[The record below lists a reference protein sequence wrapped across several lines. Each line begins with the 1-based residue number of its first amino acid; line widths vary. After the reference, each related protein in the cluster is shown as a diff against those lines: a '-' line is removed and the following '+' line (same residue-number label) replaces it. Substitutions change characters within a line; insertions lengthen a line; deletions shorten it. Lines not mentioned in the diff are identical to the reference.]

1 MSPQRSWL
9 VHVIIRQRHCWS
21 RPSGRFVAFAYGLP
35 SRPLSRRGR
44 CRIAIE
50 SRARMKIGL
59 RDIEPNIARRIR
71 EMLDYMRTIGF
82 EHPHTPER
90 DAQLAA
96 RTVLQRK
103 DTVPHV
109 VRLASSV

>member
-1 MSPQRSWL
+1 
-9 VHVIIRQRHCWS
+9 
-21 RPSGRFVAFAYGLP
+21 GRFVAFTYDLP

-59 RDIEPNIARRIR
+59 RDIDPNIARRIR
-71 EMLDYMRTIGF
+71 EMLDYMRKMGF
-82 EHPHTPER
+82 QDHHHPHTPEQ

-96 RTVLQRK
+96 RTGLQRTN
-103 DTVPHV
+103 TVPPV
-109 VRLASSV
+109 LRLASSVGVGVLTLFLVAG